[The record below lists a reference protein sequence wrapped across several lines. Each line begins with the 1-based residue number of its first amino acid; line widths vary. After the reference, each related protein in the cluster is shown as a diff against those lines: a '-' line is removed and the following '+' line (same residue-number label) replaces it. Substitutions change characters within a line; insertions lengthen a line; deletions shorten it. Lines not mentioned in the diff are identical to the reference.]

1 MEPVLTMK
9 MVLSVSSDTEQP
21 LQKTPMAKHAGQPQ
35 TTTPGEV
42 PMACGCGQH
51 YTGVSNRYP
60 MTIDTANAQPM
71 GSLIIEAGHK
81 PFHALACPLR
91 PATVTIS
98 RKA

>member
-1 MEPVLTMK
+1 MQL
-9 MVLSVSSDTEQP
+9 VLSVPSEQNNH
-21 LQKTPMAKHAGQPQ
+21 AKKQPWQ
-35 TTTPGEV
+35 PPTTTPGEV
-42 PMACGCGQH
+42 PMARDCNQH
-51 YTGVSNRYP
+51 YTGVNNRNP

-98 RKA
+98 RKS

>member
-1 MEPVLTMK
+1 MQ
-9 MVLSVSSDTEQP
+9 MVLSVTSEQNSHAQEQP
-21 LQKTPMAKHAGQPQ
+21 SQTTAWQPQ

-42 PMACGCGQH
+42 PMAWGYGQH
-51 YTGVSNRYP
+51 YTGVNHCNP

-98 RKA
+98 RKS

>member
-1 MEPVLTMK
+1 
-9 MVLSVSSDTEQP
+9 
-21 LQKTPMAKHAGQPQ
+21 
-35 TTTPGEV
+35 
-42 PMACGCGQH
+42 MACGCGQH

-98 RKA
+98 RKSDPACCGNGPHCRCR